1 MNKILLENEVVSR
14 LKKTEVE
21 FTYHM
26 AKSLFD
32 ITKLHLIVK
41 KDCEILLNIKRDDDL
56 KLDLVIDILDDA
68 SVIFN
73 MIDIVNKAKIKTTVN
88 LGKNSRIS
96 FDKVNNCSSVK
107 EGIIFNFNDEFA
119 CCDYNFKSVSENNE
133 TYDIVINH
141 QASNTVSNVKN
152 NIINYT
158 GNVLIQVST
167 YIDKFYKNVLADQKN
182 TIININNKKCE
193 IKPNLFID
201 SFDSVANHSAYI
213 GKFDKNKLFYLMS
226 RGLSEKEAYHLLI
239 KGFLESDVENKQLLR
254 VLDKMIKK
262 YWR

>member
-1 MNKILLENEVVSR
+1 MNKILLENEIVSR

-21 FTYHM
+21 INYRM

-32 ITKLHLIVK
+32 ITKIHLTVK
-41 KDCEILLNIKRDDDL
+41 KNCEILFNIKRDEDL
-56 KLDLVIDILDDA
+56 KLDLVIDVLDDA
-68 SVIFN
+68 SVLFN
-73 MIDIVNKAKIKTTVN
+73 MINIVNKAKIKTTIN
-88 LGKNSRIS
+88 LGKNSKIS
-96 FDKVNNCSSVK
+96 FDKVNNCSSAK
-107 EGIIFNFNDEFA
+107 EGIIFNLNDEQSS
-119 CCDYNFKSVSENNE
+119 CDYNFKSVSENAE

-141 QASNTVSNVKN
+141 QASNTVSNIKN

-158 GNVLIQVST
+158 GNVLLQVST
-167 YIDKFYKNVLADQKN
+167 YIDKYFKNAYADQKN
-182 TIININNKKCE
+182 TIINLTTKKCE

-213 GKFDKNKLFYLMS
+213 GKFDNSKLFYLMS
-226 RGLSEKEAYHLLI
+226 RGLTEKESYNLLI

-254 VLDKMIKK
+254 VIARMIKT